1 MAISH
6 LNMWIFSLTSTA
18 NFTIWT
24 KQSLNLV
31 ASLTRFRS
39 VMVHHKLW
47 RSGFF
52 MKARSGSFI
61 KAFVDLKAR
70 VLPVFGQRSLS
81 IQGGILTIE

>member
-1 MAISH
+1 
-6 LNMWIFSLTSTA
+6 
-18 NFTIWT
+18 
-24 KQSLNLV
+24 
-31 ASLTRFRS
+31 
-39 VMVHHKLW
+39 MVHHKLW

-81 IQGGILTIE
+81 IQGGILAIE